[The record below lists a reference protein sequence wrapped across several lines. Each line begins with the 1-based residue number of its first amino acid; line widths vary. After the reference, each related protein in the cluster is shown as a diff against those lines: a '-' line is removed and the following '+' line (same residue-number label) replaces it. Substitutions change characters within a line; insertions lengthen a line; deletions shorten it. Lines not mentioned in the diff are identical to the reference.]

1 MFGRSKSRT
10 TTLNL
15 AARPVMSL
23 GAILS
28 STVAATGATAQIEL
42 NPAPDN
48 IGGNQICTIGGTIV
62 VSDTED
68 GCTVQGQDVQ
78 TITFQSGSSLVT
90 ANGSSATFNGT
101 ANFNNAT
108 QVSGTLGVSG
118 TATFT
123 GSFNVQG
130 SSAVFGT
137 PTFFTFP
144 STFQAPATFNG
155 TTNFTAGMTTTN
167 ITNSGSINTSTLNA
181 SGSLTVSSGATVNM
195 GNNQI
200 HGVAAGTANT
210 DAVNVGQLN
219 AVTGNVTA
227 LQTTVATQSTQIS
240 ALQTTTAT
248 QTTQISALQTTTATH
263 TTQISALQ
271 TTTATHTTQISALQA
286 AETSLANDIGTLF
299 DLRSRD
305 RRDMKQGVATAIA
318 IANAPMPSAPGKVSY
333 AVNGARFR
341 GEYAVGGS
349 LMYRL
354 PGDTP
359 FAVNAGF
366 SYAGNK
372 NNGVRLGVA
381 GEF

>member
-1 MFGRSKSRT
+1 
-10 TTLNL
+10 
-15 AARPVMSL
+15 
-23 GAILS
+23 
-28 STVAATGATAQIEL
+28 VAATGATAQIEL

-271 TTTATHTTQISALQA
+271 A